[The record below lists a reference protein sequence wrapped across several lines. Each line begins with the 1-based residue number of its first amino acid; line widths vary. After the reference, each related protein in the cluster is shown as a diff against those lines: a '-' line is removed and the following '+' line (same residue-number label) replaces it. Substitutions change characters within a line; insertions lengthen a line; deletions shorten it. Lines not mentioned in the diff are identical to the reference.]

1 MLSKAEEKIMN
12 ILWKLNSAYMKD
24 IMNALPEP
32 KPAKT
37 TVSTLLKR
45 MIEKNM
51 VGYTIRGN
59 VREYKPLVKRDN
71 YFSKRFNEF
80 KSSFFQGSSTQF
92 ASFFTKETDLSIS
105 ELEEIQKIIAE
116 EIKRKKK

>member
-1 MLSKAEEKIMN
+1 MLSKAEEKIMK
-12 ILWKLNSAYMKD
+12 ILWKKKSAFMKD
-24 IMNALPEP
+24 IMEALPEP

-51 VGYTIRGN
+51 VEYDTMGN
-59 VREYKPLVKRDN
+59 VRQYRPRVQKKN
-71 YFSKRFNEF
+71 YFAKKFNEF
-80 KSSFFQGSSTQF
+80 KSTFFNDSSTQF
-92 ASFFTKETDLSIS
+92 ASFFTKDTNLSIS
-105 ELEEIQKIIAE
+105 ELEEIQKLINE

>member
-45 MIEKNM
+45 MTEKNM